1 MDGASAPD
9 FLSFD
14 DAQTSMRL
22 LDRADVIF
30 ECTHRSATHD
40 GGITV
45 GRDTVVL
52 GGTDD
57 VVLIES
63 DNVVGWWMGDRAD
76 VTMLTIWSRLPEA
89 THETSVLGPFV
100 GMASVAL
107 AEIFGDAQRPLAS
120 VVDRLPV
127 PSV

>member
-1 MDGASAPD
+1 MTKWMDAASAPD

-14 DAQTSMRL
+14 GARTSTRL

-30 ECTHRSATHD
+30 ECTHRSAMHD

-45 GRDTVVL
+45 SRDTVVL
-52 GGTDD
+52 GGADD
-57 VVLIES
+57 VVLIAS

-76 VTMLTIWSRLPEA
+76 ITMLTIWSRLPEA
-89 THETSVLGPFV
+89 MYETSVLGPFV

-107 AEIFGDAQRPLAS
+107 AEIFGDAR
-120 VVDRLPV
+120 R
-127 PSV
+127 PSVIAA